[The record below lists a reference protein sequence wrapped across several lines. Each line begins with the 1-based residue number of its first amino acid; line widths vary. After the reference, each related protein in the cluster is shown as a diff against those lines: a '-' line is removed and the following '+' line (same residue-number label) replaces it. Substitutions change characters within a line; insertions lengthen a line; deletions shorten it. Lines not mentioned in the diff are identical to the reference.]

1 MYYISNCTNKIFT
14 ENQIKAVNDIY
25 GDGEFDMGIK
35 SGIFIPIA
43 SPSVIDFIKCGNMA
57 GATYR
62 YRELHDCTL
71 KEAYSAVYVMKRDIR
86 RFQKSNKNK
95 EKK

>member
-25 GDGEFDMGIK
+25 GEGEFDKGINV
-35 SGIFIPIA
+35 GIFIPIEN
-43 SPSVIDFIKCGNMA
+43 PSVIDFIKCGNMA

-86 RFQKSNKNK
+86 RFQKNNKNK
-95 EKK
+95 EEK

>member
-1 MYYISNCTNKIFT
+1 MYYKSNCTDKIFT

-25 GDGEFDMGIK
+25 GESEFDEGINV
-35 SGIFIPIA
+35 GVFVPIEN
-43 SPSVIDFIKCGNMA
+43 PSVIDFIKCGNMA

-71 KEAYSAVYVMKRDIR
+71 KEAYSAVYVMKRDIL
-86 RFQKSNKNK
+86 RFQKNNKNK
-95 EKK
+95 EEK

>member
-1 MYYISNCTNKIFT
+1 MYYISNYTHKIFT

-25 GDGEFDMGIK
+25 GEDEFDEAIKNGVFIPIESPSVVDFIK
-35 SGIFIPIA
+35 SG
-43 SPSVIDFIKCGNMA
+43 NMS

-62 YRELHDCTL
+62 YRELHNCKL
-71 KEAYSAVYVMKRDIR
+71 KEAYDAVYAMKRDIR
-86 RFQKSNKNK
+86 QFQKSNKNK

>member
-1 MYYISNCTNKIFT
+1 MYYISNRTNKIFT

-25 GDGEFDMGIK
+25 GKNEFDMGIN
-35 SGIFIPIA
+35 SGIFIPID
-43 SPSVIDFIKCGNMA
+43 SPSIIDFIKCSNMA
-57 GATYR
+57 GATHR

-71 KEAYSAVYVMKRDIR
+71 KEAYDAVYAMKRDIR

>member
-25 GDGEFDMGIK
+25 GKSEFDNGIGA
-35 SGIFIPIA
+35 GIFIPIA

-62 YRELHDCTL
+62 YRELHNCTL